1 MNKPFSFANVT
12 VFMLKLSNIIPRI
25 FWKQKTYLTAKKEF
39 ILSIRNFILK
49 QEIGKFQNENPEDLD
64 FYDLDIF
71 STS

>member
-12 VFMLKLSNIIPRI
+12 VFMLKLSKIIPRI
-25 FWKQKTYLTAKKEF
+25 FWKQKTHLTAKKEF
-39 ILSIRNFILK
+39 ILSIRNIILK
-49 QEIGKFQNENPEDLD
+49 NHRNIPNENPEDLD

>member
-1 MNKPFSFANVT
+1 
-12 VFMLKLSNIIPRI
+12 MLKLSNIIPRI
-25 FWKQKTYLTAKKEF
+25 FWKQKTHLTAKKEF